1 MPSEQKIHNFLIL
14 AFLIFFFFQYFK
26 ETIVFIFRKI
36 ALYLFSLS
44 LLGEIRINI
53 NNDKE
58 YYLLK
63 EEVLKKYGSP
73 QVGLEPTTNRLT
85 ADRSTT
91 ELLRNNIE
99 SLISY
104 RFKDSCSLNRPIIHN
119 AGSIEKRKTQRFF
132 GTLGTLPTPYPL
144 FYRKKVT
151 IAIPFAS
158 PESIS
163 ETKGGGQPSP

>member
-58 YYLLK
+58 YFTY
-63 EEVLKKYGSP
+63 
-73 QVGLEPTTNRLT
+73 
-85 ADRSTT
+85 
-91 ELLRNNIE
+91 
-99 SLISY
+99 
-104 RFKDSCSLNRPIIHN
+104 
-119 AGSIEKRKTQRFF
+119 
-132 GTLGTLPTPYPL
+132 
-144 FYRKKVT
+144 
-151 IAIPFAS
+151 
-158 PESIS
+158 
-163 ETKGGGQPSP
+163 